1 MQLVFHS
8 LQMNKLTKAA
18 HWPTGLPGPVYCK
31 LHEPTVLTTGED
43 ALTMH
48 ELLLCTYLK
57 VLLTTTGAVADCM
70 VPGLPVSTNQLGL
83 MTRGKVKVQQF

>member
-1 MQLVFHS
+1 MQFVFYS
-8 LQMNKLTKAA
+8 LQMNKLTKTT

-31 LHEPTVLTTGED
+31 LHEPTVLTTGGD

-48 ELLLCTYLK
+48 ELLYLPEGIANHYWSCS
-57 VLLTTTGAVADCM
+57 LL

>member
-1 MQLVFHS
+1 MQFVFHS

-48 ELLLCTYLK
+48 ELLLRTSLK
-57 VLLTTTGAVADCM
+57 VLLTTTGAAADWFQDS
-70 VPGLPVSTNQLGL
+70 LFLQTNWA
-83 MTRGKVKVQQF
+83 

>member
-1 MQLVFHS
+1 MQFVFHS

-48 ELLLCTYLK
+48 ELLLRTYLK
-57 VLLTTTGAVADCM
+57 VLLTTTGAVADWFQDSLF
-70 VPGLPVSTNQLGL
+70 PQTNWA
-83 MTRGKVKVQQF
+83 